1 MPQSFFCGNIAFRKI
16 CRGATMQRKVKH
28 QVFISSTYKDLQ
40 EERWA
45 VLRSLLSMDC
55 IVSGMELFPAI
66 DMEQFDYIKQI
77 IDDCDYYVLILGG
90 RYGSE
95 SPEGLSYTEMEY
107 DYACSKGIPV
117 IALVFD
123 KPDELPTDKR
133 ETDPDPLRK
142 FRAFRAKAAS
152 ARLVRFWSDI
162 KELQLHVIQAFHHAE
177 KNFPA
182 LGWVRANTV
191 ASEEILADL
200 NTIRKEN
207 EQLKEEMSSLKK
219 ACSPVVENLA
229 SLTDELAFRFTP
241 PMEDFGQPHQHFVGI
256 FQLTWKELFL
266 DMFNLF
272 REGTNKSGIDY
283 FIVRTYLSKDTTPNE
298 WTFVREKIVEKDLNI
313 IINQFLAHNLIQRL
327 SVQTED
333 NGIEVMYV
341 LTESG
346 TRYGLTQLAIKNDI
360 IS

>member
-1 MPQSFFCGNIAFRKI
+1 
-16 CRGATMQRKVKH
+16 MQRKVKH

-117 IALVFD
+117 IALVYD
-123 KPDELPTDKR
+123 MPDELPADKR
-133 ETDPDPLRK
+133 ETNPDALRK
-142 FRAFRAKAAS
+142 FRTFYTKAAN

-162 KELQLHVIQAFHHAE
+162 KELQLHAIQAFHHAE

-207 EQLKEEMSSLKK
+207 ELLKEEMSSLKK

-241 PMEDFGQPHQHFVGI
+241 PEEDDFAQPQQHFVGI

-266 DMFNLF
+266 NLFNLF
-272 REGTNKSGIDY
+272 REGTDKSGIDY
-283 FIVRTYLSKDTTPNE
+283 FIVSTYISKDTTPQKWNF
-298 WTFVREKIVEKDLNI
+298 WREKIVEEDLNI

-327 SVQTED
+327 SVATED
-333 NGIEVMYV
+333 NGIQVTYV
-341 LTESG
+341 LTEPG
-346 TRYGLTQLAIKNDI
+346 TRYGLTQLAIKNDFT
-360 IS
+360 S

>member
-1 MPQSFFCGNIAFRKI
+1 
-16 CRGATMQRKVKH
+16 MQRKVKH

-117 IALVFD
+117 IALVYD
-123 KPDELPTDKR
+123 KPDELQSGKR
-133 ETDPDPLRK
+133 ETDPDALRK
-142 FRAFRAKAAS
+142 FRTFRAKAANS
-152 ARLVRFWSDI
+152 RLVRFWSDI
-162 KELQLHVIQAFHHAE
+162 KELQLHAMQAFHHAE

-327 SVQTED
+327 SVATED
-333 NGIEVMYV
+333 NGIEVTYV

-346 TRYGLTQLAIKNDI
+346 TRYGLTQLAIKKDLA
-360 IS
+360 S

>member
-1 MPQSFFCGNIAFRKI
+1 
-16 CRGATMQRKVKH
+16 MQRKVKH

-117 IALVFD
+117 IALVYD
-123 KPDELPTDKR
+123 KPDELQSGKR
-133 ETDPDPLRK
+133 ETDPDALRK
-142 FRAFRAKAAS
+142 FRTFRAKAANS
-152 ARLVRFWSDI
+152 RLVRFWSDI
-162 KELQLHVIQAFHHAE
+162 KELQLHAMQAFHHAE

-283 FIVRTYLSKDTTPNE
+283 FIVRTYLSKDTTPHE

-327 SVQTED
+327 SVATED
-333 NGIEVMYV
+333 NGIEVTYV

-346 TRYGLTQLAIKNDI
+346 TRYGLTQLAIKKDLA
-360 IS
+360 S

>member
-1 MPQSFFCGNIAFRKI
+1 
-16 CRGATMQRKVKH
+16 MQRKVKH

-40 EERWA
+40 EECWA

-117 IALVFD
+117 IALVYD
-123 KPDELPTDKR
+123 KPDELPADKR
-133 ETDPDPLRK
+133 ETDPDALRK
-142 FRAFRAKAAS
+142 FRSFRAKAAS
-152 ARLVRFWSDI
+152 ARLVRFWNDI
-162 KELQLHVIQAFHHAE
+162 KELQLHAIQAFHHAE

-207 EQLKEEMSSLKK
+207 DQLKEEMSSLKK

-229 SLTDELAFRFTP
+229 SLTDEFAFRFTP
-241 PMEDFGQPHQHFVGI
+241 PKEDFGQPQQHFVGI

-266 DMFNLF
+266 NLFNLF
-272 REGTNKSGIDY
+272 REGTDKDGIDY
-283 FIVRTYLSKDTTPNE
+283 SIVSTYISKDATPQKWNF
-298 WTFVREKIVEKDLNI
+298 WREKIVKEDLNI

-327 SVQTED
+327 SVATED
-333 NGIEVMYV
+333 NGIQVTYV

-346 TRYGLTQLAIKNDI
+346 TRYGLTQLAIKNDFT
-360 IS
+360 S

>member
-1 MPQSFFCGNIAFRKI
+1 
-16 CRGATMQRKVKH
+16 MQRKVKH

-117 IALVFD
+117 IALVYD
-123 KPDELPTDKR
+123 KPDELQSGKR
-133 ETDPDPLRK
+133 ETDPDALRK
-142 FRAFRAKAAS
+142 FRTFRAKAANS
-152 ARLVRFWSDI
+152 RLVRFWSDI
-162 KELQLHVIQAFHHAE
+162 KELQLHAMQAFHHAE

-207 EQLKEEMSSLKK
+207 EQ
-219 ACSPVVENLA
+219 
-229 SLTDELAFRFTP
+229 
-241 PMEDFGQPHQHFVGI
+241 GG
-256 FQLTWKELFL
+256 
-266 DMFNLF
+266 FNL
-272 REGTNKSGIDY
+272 
-283 FIVRTYLSKDTTPNE
+283 
-298 WTFVREKIVEKDLNI
+298 
-313 IINQFLAHNLIQRL
+313 Q
-327 SVQTED
+327 VQHPQ
-333 NGIEVMYV
+333 
-341 LTESG
+341 S
-346 TRYGLTQLAIKNDI
+346 
-360 IS
+360 

>member
-1 MPQSFFCGNIAFRKI
+1 
-16 CRGATMQRKVKH
+16 MQRKVKH

-95 SPEGLSYTEMEY
+95 SPAGLSYTEMEY

-117 IALVFD
+117 IAMVYD
-123 KPDELPTDKR
+123 KPDELPIDRR
-133 ETDPDPLRK
+133 EIDPEALRK
-142 FRAFRAKAAS
+142 FRLFRTKAAN

-162 KELQLHVIQAFHHAE
+162 KELQLHAMQAFHHAE

-191 ASEEILADL
+191 ASEDVLLDL
-200 NTIRKEN
+200 NNLRKEN
-207 EQLKEEMSSLKK
+207 EQLRIDIAHFQDKLDPKIKGLVPLEGVLHLEFNDRHLGDDTLIAQTNWKNVFLKLYNQFRDGIRNDFIRY
-219 ACSPVVENLA
+219 ALCPFLPNDRIGMHNPIVTPEC
-229 SLTDELAFRFTP
+229 TD
-241 PMEDFGQPHQHFVGI
+241 
-256 FQLTWKELFL
+256 K
-266 DMFNLF
+266 
-272 REGTNKSGIDY
+272 
-283 FIVRTYLSKDTTPNE
+283 
-298 WTFVREKIVEKDLNI
+298 
-313 IINQFLAHNLIQRL
+313 IINQFIAHNLIERTIVA
-327 SVQTED
+327 SAED
-333 NGIEVMYV
+333 GAQSYYY
-341 LTESG
+341 LTEVG
-346 TRYGLTQLAIKNDI
+346 MRFGLENIAIKDPPTKI
-360 IS
+360 D